1 MITASR
7 SMASPLVHV
16 DAKPRGLPDEIGDS
30 RLAGPAPFASHSLSR
45 SGRPAR
51 QAKYE
56 KGWAI

>member
-30 RLAGPAPFASHSLSR
+30 RLAGPAPFCFAFFVALGSPGAAS
-45 SGRPAR
+45 
-51 QAKYE
+51 K
-56 KGWAI
+56 I